1 MHADDVIEGVRG
13 SVEAG
18 LVPGAIVGVRHRG
31 GTSLAAVGSTRSGGD
46 TPLRPDAVVRLSSNT
61 KPLVAALAMQLV
73 ADGAFALDEPVDR
86 LLPELAD
93 RRVLRSLDVS
103 PSDPV
108 RDTVPAERPITVED
122 LLTMRMGFGFVTEGP
137 CPTVDRAAALGLGFG
152 PPDPHGPPAPD
163 EWIARFATLP
173 LLDQPGRAWRYE
185 LSAAVLGVLVA
196 RAGGRP
202 LGDLLA
208 DRLLAP
214 LGTDATGFVAD
225 PARLVPAFAR
235 DQDGA
240 LVDFDRVTDS
250 RWLTPPAFPDGRGGL
265 VGTAEDLLRFA
276 GMLLDDGAGILDPAA
291 VAAMTTDRL
300 TPEQRAAPAAAP
312 FLDGGG
318 WGLGVGVVDSA
329 VGPRYGWA
337 GGLGTLWYSW
347 PRHDLAAV
355 LVTQVLPPAGPVFEA
370 FTRTIEDGL
379 AR

>member
-1 MHADDVIEGVRG
+1 MLDGVRG
-13 SVEAG
+13 QIEAG
-18 LVPGAIVGVRHRG
+18 VVPGAVVGVRHRG
-31 GTSLAAVGSTRSGGD
+31 ETTIASHGATTPGGD

-61 KPLVAALAMQLV
+61 KPLVAALALRL
-73 ADGAFALDEPVDR
+73 AAGGAIALDEPVDR
-86 LLPELAD
+86 LLPELAE
-93 RRVLRSLDVS
+93 RRVLRRLDVS
-103 PSDPV
+103 PSDTA
-108 RDTVPAERPITVED
+108 RDTEPAERPITVED
-122 LLTMRMGFGFVTEGP
+122 LLTMRMGFGFVLEGP
-137 CPTVDRAAALGLGFG
+137 CPTLDRAVALGLGFG

-163 EWIARFATLP
+163 EWIARLATLP

-202 LGDLLA
+202 LGDLLEEH
-208 DRLLAP
+208 LLAP
-214 LGTDATGFVAD
+214 LGMDATGFVAD
-225 PARLVPAFAR
+225 PARLVPAFRR
-235 DQDGA
+235 DEDGT
-240 LVDFDRVTDS
+240 LVAFDGVADS

-276 GMLLDDGAGILDPAA
+276 GMLLEGGAGILAPAA

-300 TPEQRAAPAAAP
+300 TPDQRAAPAAAP

-318 WGLGVGVVDSA
+318 WGLGVGVVDSP

-347 PRHDLAAV
+347 PEHELAAV
-355 LVTQVLPPAGPVFEA
+355 LLTQVLPPAGPVFEA
-370 FTRTIEDGL
+370 FTRAVEDGL